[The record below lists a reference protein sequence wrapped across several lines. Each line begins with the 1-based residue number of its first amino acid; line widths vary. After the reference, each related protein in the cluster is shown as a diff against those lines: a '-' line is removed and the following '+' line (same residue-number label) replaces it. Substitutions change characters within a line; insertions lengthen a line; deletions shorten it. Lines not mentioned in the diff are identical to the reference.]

1 MNLYKEAIMLAVVS
15 HKELVKLAH
24 EHSKVY
30 MTTPSGERLRVIAE
44 GDRVYLHRETITL
57 TPIIEVTASS
67 LPLDVISI
75 EYSVPIGGTVW

>member
-1 MNLYKEAIMLAVVS
+1 MLAVIS

-30 MTTPSGERLRVIAE
+30 MTTPSSEKFRVIAE
-44 GDRVYLHRETITL
+44 GEEIYLYRENIIL
-57 TPIIEVTASS
+57 TPVMEITASS

-75 EYSVPIGGTVW
+75 EDSVPIGGTVW

>member
-1 MNLYKEAIMLAVVS
+1 MLAVIS

-30 MTTPSGERLRVIAE
+30 MTTPSGEKFRVIAE
-44 GDRVYLHRETITL
+44 GEEIYLYRENIIL
-57 TPIIEVTASS
+57 TPVMEITASS

-75 EYSVPIGGTVW
+75 EDSVPIGGTVW